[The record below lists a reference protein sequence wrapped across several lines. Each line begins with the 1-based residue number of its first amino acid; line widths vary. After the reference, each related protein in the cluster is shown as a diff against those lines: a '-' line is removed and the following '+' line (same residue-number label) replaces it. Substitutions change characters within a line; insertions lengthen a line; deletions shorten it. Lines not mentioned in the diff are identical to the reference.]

1 MPADDLPAWQQ
12 QALDDMRD
20 RLRAWLPDHK
30 LHLVLIRAPFRCPL
44 TKLEV
49 TDPVFEELLITDP
62 EAAQRQLQ
70 QEFEADR
77 LAGIERDKQRT
88 AERQEGVKA
97 VRQFVAKRRRART
110 RRSPHPHKPQ
120 QQSIHLP

>member
-1 MPADDLPAWQQ
+1 MTSDALPAWQQ
-12 QALDDMRD
+12 KALDEMSA

-49 TDPVFEELLITDP
+49 TDPAFEELLIKDP
-62 EAAQRQLQ
+62 DAAQRQLQ

-77 LAGIERDKQRT
+77 VAGIERDLQRT
-88 AERQEGVKA
+88 AERQEGAQA
-97 VRQFVAKRRRART
+97 VRSYVSARRRSRASRKAQAH
-110 RRSPHPHKPQ
+110 SPK
-120 QQSIHLP
+120 QQSIQL